1 MRSQPAFPKYSLYI
15 DTGGTRPRSLG
26 KEISMLSRIW
36 ILAVL
41 LALSACAGPRSTFVL
56 IPEPDGSVGSIAVS
70 NQAGS
75 QIIDRPNQATD
86 VASASAAPR
95 PPKTLSAKEINKTW
109 SSAIKAGPRDP
120 KHFLLYFVSG
130 TDQLT
135 KESQAL
141 IPEIFAS
148 IKEFPAPEVSVVGH
162 TDTVGSETTNATLAM
177 RRAEAVRDLL
187 VADGL
192 DPKMIEVDSHGEKNL
207 LIPTP
212 DNTDEPRNRRVEV
225 TVR

>member
-1 MRSQPAFPKYSLYI
+1 MPN
-15 DTGGTRPRSLG
+15 
-26 KEISMLSRIW
+26 RIW
-36 ILAVL
+36 IWAVL
-41 LALSACAGPRSTFVL
+41 LALTACAGPRSTFVL
-56 IPEPDGSVGSIAVS
+56 ISEPDGSVGAIAVS

-75 QIIDRPNQATD
+75 QTVDQPNQATD
-86 VASASAAPR
+86 VASASEAPR
-95 PPKTLSAKEINKTW
+95 PPTTLSAEQISKTW
-109 SSAIKAGPRDP
+109 GSAIKAGPRDP

-148 IKEFPAPEVSVVGH
+148 IKEFPAPEISVVGH
-162 TDTVGSETTNATLAM
+162 TDTVGLETANATLAM
-177 RRAEAVRDLL
+177 QRAEMVRDLL
-187 VADGL
+187 VKDGL

>member
-1 MRSQPAFPKYSLYI
+1 MPN
-15 DTGGTRPRSLG
+15 
-26 KEISMLSRIW
+26 RIW
-36 ILAVL
+36 IWAVL
-41 LALSACAGPRSTFVL
+41 LALTACAGPRSTFVL
-56 IPEPDGSVGSIAVS
+56 IPEPDGSVGTIAVS

-75 QIIDRPNQATD
+75 QTIDQPNQATD
-86 VASASAAPR
+86 VASASEAPR
-95 PPKTLSAKEINKTW
+95 PPTTLSAAQISKTW
-109 SSAIKAGPRDP
+109 GSAIKAGPRDP

-141 IPEIFAS
+141 IPEIFTS
-148 IKEFPAPEVSVVGH
+148 IKEFPAAEISVVGH
-162 TDTVGSETTNATLAM
+162 TDTVGSEADNAALAM
-177 RRAEAVRDLL
+177 QRAETVRDLL
-187 VADGL
+187 VKDGL